1 MNRLQGSL
9 LAGVIGTL
17 TLATTGCTHF
27 GSQAQFPYQA
37 KILLRESLEC
47 SAPGHPANKALRCEP
62 SGVTF
67 SRDQIWLVNDKTI
80 GAAPS
85 SSILTSPFQGFKL
98 RSVAEAKRGNPIAI
112 GTKKWEDIDS
122 TPNGEYLIATTGF
135 DRVKPD
141 GSWDVY
147 NRLVA
152 WPTGRFEQL
161 SLVEPNSERHSV
173 KSHIDL
179 KQAISDLLKTH
190 GFTQT
195 NYFKIEGLTA
205 TNTHLL
211 LGIREVG
218 LNYEA
223 FSYTITVMTLPYIID
238 TDGLKIIGPPQLLK
252 TITLDEQGWGLSSLT
267 LGHMTDML
275 LILVSKEDGEKL
287 TDLNGRLLVTTT
299 APGDTDYHY
308 VRSPSGSPL
317 EFHRKAEGITL
328 LGGQRYL
335 IIHDDDRRLG
345 EATDGS
351 TRRALKEASYDII
364 QFFNERSD

>member
-135 DRVKPD
+135 DRVKSD

-173 KSHIDL
+173 KSHIVL
-179 KQAISDLLKTH
+179 KQANLRPAKKRMDLRK
-190 GFTQT
+190 T

-223 FSYTITVMTLPYIID
+223 FSYTITVIKIPYIID
-238 TDGLKIIGPPQLLK
+238 TDGLK
-252 TITLDEQGWGLSSLT
+252 LSDHHNS
-267 LGHMTDML
+267 
-275 LILVSKEDGEKL
+275 S
-287 TDLNGRLLVTTT
+287 R
-299 APGDTDYHY
+299 P
-308 VRSPSGSPL
+308 
-317 EFHRKAEGITL
+317 F
-328 LGGQRYL
+328 
-335 IIHDDDRRLG
+335 
-345 EATDGS
+345 
-351 TRRALKEASYDII
+351 TR
-364 QFFNERSD
+364 